1 MSVNFFCLVGC
12 SGFTCTD
19 SPNRFISQNDLSEV
33 FSRQVEQR
41 ALDLS
46 IYHFEMLAGFSF
58 FQHFTDTEDRSQ
70 TVGQSQF
77 NLCFQDFRSFVIVS
91 TSFGVAQDHIFCTCR
106 SNHSSRNF
114 ASVSAF
120 LLVCAVFSS
129 NTDLVRVDSSSNACQ
144 VSERSTDDHIT
155 VRSFT
160 FKSFIQA
167 FCQSKTFRKGSV
179 HLPVSCN
186 NILSHDLIN

>member
-1 MSVNFFCLVGC
+1 
-12 SGFTCTD
+12 
-19 SPNRFISQNDLSEV
+19 
-33 FSRQVEQR
+33 
-41 ALDLS
+41 
-46 IYHFEMLAGFSF
+46 
-58 FQHFTDTEDRSQ
+58 
-70 TVGQSQF
+70 
-77 NLCFQDFRSFVIVS
+77 FVIIS
-91 TSFGVAQDHIFCTCR
+91 TSFRVAQDHIFCTCR
-106 SNHSSRNF
+106 SHHSSRNF

-120 LLVCAVFSS
+120 FLVCAVFSS

-160 FKSFIQA
+160 FKSFVQA
-167 FCQSKTFRKGSV
+167 FCQSKTFRKGGV